1 MGEFSFLGG
10 TVVYVGQLFHA
21 GHSRVKF
28 GAHSLLQWRE
38 PRMSSNLACFVESR
52 KHFWIYYVSSSL
64 VHFPGHKSDQNLSQF
79 LTSNF
84 LLVLFSNC
92 TKHSSFKTT
101 NSLKITGQ
109 AVAWPA
115 VWIWR
120 HTHKDILTH
129 TSGFSFECLSI
140 YIYFPVH
147 PHTHKIVFLSLLN
160 LALRDHSHCVQ
171 VGQWIATCHQY
182 N

>member
-1 MGEFSFLGG
+1 MWLLNRHGEQFWIGWTLFSCCGRVFFFLGG

-28 GAHSLLQWRE
+28 GAHSLLRWRE
-38 PRMSSNLACFVESR
+38 PRMSSNLACLVESR

-120 HTHKDILTH
+120 HTHTHTRTYSRTHLVLVSNAFPYIYIFPFILTH
-129 TSGFSFECLSI
+129 T
-140 YIYFPVH
+140 
-147 PHTHKIVFLSLLN
+147 K
-160 LALRDHSHCVQ
+160 
-171 VGQWIATCHQY
+171 
-182 N
+182 